1 MIHATLAYALVF
13 GSFSACLLF
22 SSSGVI
28 GTRWLHD
35 LRTVAPLRLFAF
47 SLPAIALS
55 SCFAGYFVAVRR
67 VFLSAPVQIAEEI
80 LRVLLTI
87 ALLRRT
93 VGTEQALIALALS
106 GLIADLISATA
117 LGALFLHDRRRLPT
131 TSAALPL
138 ADNSLASVNHRLLSI
153 TLPVAFSAYAR
164 SGLITLEHLL
174 IPIGL
179 KSYGMAHA
187 DALASY
193 GTLHSMAV
201 PLLLFPSA
209 IIASFG
215 GLLVPELTEAMV
227 RGETKRIRH
236 MVGLSLSLSLIF
248 AVGCSAV
255 MFGFSRELGMLFY
268 RSESAGT
275 YIRALAPLVP
285 VMYLDGA
292 TDAALKGL
300 GEQLYSMKVNILD
313 ALLSV
318 VLVRLLLPTLGI
330 DGYVITIYITEL
342 LNAILSIFRL
352 FRVTHLRL
360 DTIRILFKPFVC
372 AVGAACLTRILLVAL
387 PTLPTVHL
395 LVAGAGC
402 LFLLYGLLLFAVGV
416 FNGKNVR
423 RAWKFCTS

>member
-1 MIHATLAYALVF
+1 
-13 GSFSACLLF
+13 
-22 SSSGVI
+22 
-28 GTRWLHD
+28 
-35 LRTVAPLRLFAF
+35 
-47 SLPAIALS
+47 
-55 SCFAGYFVAVRR
+55 
-67 VFLSAPVQIAEEI
+67 
-80 LRVLLTI
+80 
-87 ALLRRT
+87 
-93 VGTEQALIALALS
+93 
-106 GLIADLISATA
+106 
-117 LGALFLHDRRRLPT
+117 
-131 TSAALPL
+131 
-138 ADNSLASVNHRLLSI
+138 
-153 TLPVAFSAYAR
+153 
-164 SGLITLEHLL
+164 
-174 IPIGL
+174 
-179 KSYGMAHA
+179 
-187 DALASY
+187 
-193 GTLHSMAV
+193 MAV

-387 PTLPTVHL
+387 PTLPTVHV